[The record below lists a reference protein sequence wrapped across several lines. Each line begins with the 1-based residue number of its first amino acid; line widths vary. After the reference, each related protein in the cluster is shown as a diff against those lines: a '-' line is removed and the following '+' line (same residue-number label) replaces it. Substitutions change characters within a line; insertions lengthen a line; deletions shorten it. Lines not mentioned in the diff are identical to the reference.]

1 MAETKRPGVM
11 GTGEEETF
19 VRKLQYSPYS
29 LLKKSFKISRSTSLP
44 SQNKTFMKCFAIF
57 FYINPTT

>member
-29 LLKKSFKISRSTSLP
+29 LLKKNFKIPKAVHHYLLRIKHS
-44 SQNKTFMKCFAIF
+44 
-57 FYINPTT
+57 

>member
-19 VRKLQYSPYS
+19 VRKLQYS
-29 LLKKSFKISRSTSLP
+29 LLFVEDDFQNFKSSTSLP
-44 SQNKTFMKCFAIF
+44 YQNKTFMKCFAIF
-57 FYINPTT
+57 FYINRTT

>member
-19 VRKLQYSPYS
+19 VRKLQYSLYS
-29 LLKKSFKISRSTSLP
+29 LLKNFKISKAVHLYLIRIKHS
-44 SQNKTFMKCFAIF
+44 
-57 FYINPTT
+57 